1 MKFPHRA
8 DVHVDVD
15 DDATETFSTC
25 HGVFHDTIFQNT
37 NISIENSMHH
47 KFSF

>member
-8 DVHVDVD
+8 DAHVDVD

-25 HGVFHDTIFQNT
+25 HGVFHDTRFQIT
-37 NISIENSMHH
+37 NILNKNLMHH
-47 KFSF
+47 KLIF